1 MMMGSSEGEGEKA
14 GRPVLRTFVI
24 WMESLLLVRLA
35 ALRLRGAVVVVGLGC
50 APIVA
55 VVDCEDGNSGGRASF
70 MRASLEP

>member
-24 WMESLLLVRLA
+24 WMESLLLLVRLA
-35 ALRLRGAVVVVGLGC
+35 ALRLRGAVVVVGFGC

-70 MRASLEP
+70 MRAS

>member
-35 ALRLRGAVVVVGLGC
+35 ALRLRGAVVVVGFGC
-50 APIVA
+50 APIVVVVD
-55 VVDCEDGNSGGRASF
+55 VVDCEEGTVVGGRA
-70 MRASLEP
+70 L